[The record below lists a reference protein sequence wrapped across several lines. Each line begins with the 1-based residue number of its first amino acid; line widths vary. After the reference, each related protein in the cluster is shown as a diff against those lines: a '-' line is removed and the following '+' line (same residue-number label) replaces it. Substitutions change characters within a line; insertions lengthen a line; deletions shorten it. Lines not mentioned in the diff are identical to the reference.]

1 MLDTE
6 DVVCVWNEAGNPA
19 PRERLGRY
27 ARALLRDCPIGAYRS
42 LRDDQEDRA
51 MLALYRVD
59 RPRAT
64 FADLHQMPAL
74 GLSSYHQ
81 LLHDL
86 ASAGL
91 GPCECDSTNTD
102 ASTGTGSEEP

>member
-1 MLDTE
+1 
-6 DVVCVWNEAGNPA
+6 
-19 PRERLGRY
+19 
-27 ARALLRDCPIGAYRS
+27 
-42 LRDDQEDRA
+42 
-51 MLALYRVD
+51 
-59 RPRAT
+59 
-64 FADLHQMPAL
+64 MPAL